1 MNVRLFVAIEIT
13 EEIRKK
19 FVLFQNTLKKA
30 DADVGWV
37 SPENFHITLKFIGY
51 LEEEK
56 IDTAFG
62 VIKDSVVH
70 IKPFDLDY
78 IGVGV
83 FPNQRNP
90 RVIFIDVID
99 PGKNLTSIHQKLDNQ
114 LVLLGVEQDNHPFE
128 AHLTVGRVK
137 TRRNINKLIENLN
150 SYNGFNFGLEHV
162 IQVVLMKSTL
172 SQKGPIY
179 TKLQSINL
187 VS

>member
-1 MNVRLFVAIEIT
+1 MNVRLFVAIEIP

-37 SPENFHITLKFIGY
+37 SSENFHVTLKFIGY

-56 IDTAFG
+56 IDTASG
-62 VIKDSVVH
+62 IVKDSVVH
-70 IKPFDLDY
+70 IKPFDLAY
-78 IGVGV
+78 VGVGV
-83 FPNQRNP
+83 FPTPRNP

-99 PGKNLTSIHQKLDNQ
+99 PGKNLASIHQKLDSQ
-114 LVLLGVEQDNHPFE
+114 FTVLGVEQENRPFE

-137 TRRNINKLIENLN
+137 TRRNISKLIDNLN
-150 SYNGFNFGLEHV
+150 SYNGFNFGSEHV
-162 IQVVLMKSTL
+162 TQVVLMKSTL

-179 TKLQSINL
+179 TKLQSIHL